1 MHKRAEPLCHSFPM
15 ICRKEINM
23 TDYFSSKGFRE
34 DFTNLLKS
42 LVLISKRIEELTGEV
57 SEVCDILR
65 TNLNKENSTEH
76 VVTPPNP

>member
-1 MHKRAEPLCHSFPM
+1 MHKRAEPLCHSFPS
-15 ICRKEINM
+15 ICMKEINM

-42 LVLISKRIEELTGEV
+42 LVLISKRIEDLTDEI
-57 SEVCDILR
+57 SEVNDILR
-65 TNLNKENSTEH
+65 TNLNKENSTEN